1 MTQRARHR
9 RGTTIAP
16 GGARTKGRIAEK
28 RGQSMLTG
36 RITRIAALIAVA
48 LCGRIASAQSP
59 VMKESSFETRA
70 QLQVA
75 VSEAERAH
83 RSIEASLLRTR
94 LQNGDFQDGDKIL
107 LAIDIP
113 VLQAGDNGD
122 ARRGTRED
130 TVTVRSGR
138 MLRFANFSNI
148 PELCLEGVLRSE
160 LTDTVTAYLSKYIRD
175 PKVRAVPLLRVAVLG
190 AVTHPGWYSTRTDA
204 VLADLIMQAGGVNAE
219 SDVSKTLI
227 RRAGEPIWS
236 TDQVRVALADGL
248 SLDQLHLR
256 AGDEVFVSTKRQFSV
271 TSAVQLVAG
280 LTAVFLAVKAFQRPH

>member
-1 MTQRARHR
+1 
-9 RGTTIAP
+9 
-16 GGARTKGRIAEK
+16 
-28 RGQSMLTG
+28 MLTG